1 VPTNPAGGK
10 EQKAQDEAGSQTT
23 KKDGEAEFGLDGGG
37 DDTDERPEQAKN
49 QTFAHHDGV
58 SMEDIQDVF
67 VVKLI
72 GKILRCGA
80 HCLFGY
86 CHGCILHYIA

>member
-1 VPTNPAGGK
+1 VPANPAGGK

-49 QTFAHHDGV
+49 QTFAQSRWGVDGRHTGRLRRQIDQKNTLGRR
-58 SMEDIQDVF
+58 SMF
-67 VVKLI
+67 VWTKP
-72 GKILRCGA
+72 
-80 HCLFGY
+80 
-86 CHGCILHYIA
+86 